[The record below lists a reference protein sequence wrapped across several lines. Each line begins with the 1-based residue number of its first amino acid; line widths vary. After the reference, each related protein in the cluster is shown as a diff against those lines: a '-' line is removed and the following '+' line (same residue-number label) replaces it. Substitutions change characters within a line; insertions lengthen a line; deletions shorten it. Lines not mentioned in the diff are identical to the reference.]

1 MITKRKIKVPIY
13 NFIVD
18 FTVFDEW
25 KEITEWCDN
34 TEDEREGF
42 ILTDVYYPNIIKMF
56 TNSGYRSNI
65 VHEIIHIKN
74 QIFSIIGQ
82 KVDIAN
88 DETEAYLVEYL
99 YKELVKVY
107 EAHLKHTST
116 KDSSHSPS
124 TC

>member
-18 FTVFDEW
+18 FTIFDEW

-34 TEDEREGF
+34 VEDEREGF

-82 KVDIAN
+82 KVDTDN
-88 DETEAYLVEYL
+88 DEVEAYLVEYL

-116 KDSSHSPS
+116 KDSSYSPS